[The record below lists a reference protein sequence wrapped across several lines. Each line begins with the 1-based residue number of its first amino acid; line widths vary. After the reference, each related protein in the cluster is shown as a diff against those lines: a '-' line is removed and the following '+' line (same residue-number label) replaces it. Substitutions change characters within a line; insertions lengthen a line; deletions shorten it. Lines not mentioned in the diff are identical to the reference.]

1 MSTEC
6 LYVIPASPK
15 FVPTANVCEL
25 ALEAFKDM
33 LPGAESVDVVVHTDI
48 SFIDSGVR
56 FEQVLCYFCGAEL
69 DQIWW
74 GDAMN
79 AAHKTAFN
87 DLRVQLPCCDAAS
100 TLNDLHYKMP
110 SGFARFL
117 LKAQG
122 GRLGTQL
129 PVDKMRGLET
139 ILNTPLKQI
148 WAQYREKRA
157 RSVSTQGWLVER
169 RSGRSRA

>member
-1 MSTEC
+1 MSTNY
-6 LYVIPASPK
+6 LYVIPSSPK
-15 FVPTANVCEL
+15 YVPTADVREL
-25 ALEAFKDM
+25 ALKALKVM
-33 LPGAESVDVVVHTDI
+33 LPGAESVDVVVHKEV

-56 FEQVLCYFCGAEL
+56 FEQVSCNFCAAEL

-79 AAHKTAFN
+79 EAHNTAFN
-87 DLRVQLPCCDAAS
+87 DLKVQLPCCDATS
-100 TLNDLHYKMP
+100 NLNDLHYEMP

-122 GRLGTQL
+122 GKLGQHL
-129 PVDKMRGLET
+129 PVDKMRSLET

-148 WAQYREKRA
+148 WAQYREIEEGQVRIYSRKVGR
-157 RSVSTQGWLVER
+157 VT
-169 RSGRSRA
+169 SGRG

>member
-6 LYVIPASPK
+6 LYVIPASPRY
-15 FVPTANVCEL
+15 VPAANSCEL
-25 ALEAFKDM
+25 ALEAFKEM
-33 LPGAESVDVVVHTDI
+33 LPSAESVDVVVHTDI

-56 FEQVLCYFCGAEL
+56 LEQVSCNFCGAEL

-79 AAHKTAFN
+79 AAYKTAFN
-87 DLRVQLPCCDAAS
+87 DLKVRLPCCDVTS

-122 GRLGTQL
+122 RRLGTQL

-139 ILNTPLKQI
+139 ILDTPLKLI
-148 WAQYREKRA
+148 WAQYREKNT
-157 RSVSTQGWLVER
+157 RSVSTQGWMGER
-169 RSGRSRA
+169 RSGLR

>member
-25 ALEAFKDM
+25 ALEAFKVM
-33 LPGAESVDVVVHTDI
+33 LPGAESVDAVVHKEV

-56 FEQVLCYFCGAEL
+56 LEQVSCHFCGAEL

-87 DLRVQLPCCDAAS
+87 DLRIQLPCCDAAS

-110 SGFARFL
+110 AGFARFL

-129 PVDKMRGLET
+129 PADKMRGLET

-148 WAQYREKRA
+148 WAQYREKRG
-157 RSVSTQGWLVER
+157 RSVSTQGWMGER
-169 RSGRSRA
+169 RSGRR

>member
-15 FVPTANVCEL
+15 YVPTANVREL
-25 ALEAFKDM
+25 ALEAFKEM
-33 LPGAESVDVVVHTDI
+33 LPGAESVDIVVHTDI

-56 FEQVLCYFCGAEL
+56 LEQVSCNFCGAEL

-79 AAHKTAFN
+79 AAYKTAFN
-87 DLRVQLPCCDAAS
+87 DLKVRLPCCDVTS

-139 ILNTPLKQI
+139 ILNSPLKQI

-157 RSVSTQGWLVER
+157 GSPSTQAWRVER
-169 RSGRSRA
+169 RSGRS

>member
-15 FVPTANVCEL
+15 FVPTADVREL
-25 ALEAFKDM
+25 ALEAFKGM
-33 LPGAESVDVVVHTDI
+33 MPGAESVDVVVHSDI
-48 SFIDSGVR
+48 SFIDSGVQL
-56 FEQVLCYFCGAEL
+56 EQVSCNLCGSEL

-79 AAHKTAFN
+79 AAYKTAFS
-87 DLRVQLPCCDAAS
+87 DLRIQLPCCDVTS
-100 TLNDLHYKMP
+100 TLNDLHYRMP

-122 GRLGTQL
+122 KRVGAQL

-139 ILNTPLKQI
+139 ILNTPLKQV
-148 WAQYREKRA
+148 WAQYREKRG
-157 RSVSTQGWLVER
+157 RSVSMQGWMVER
-169 RSGRSRA
+169 RSGRR